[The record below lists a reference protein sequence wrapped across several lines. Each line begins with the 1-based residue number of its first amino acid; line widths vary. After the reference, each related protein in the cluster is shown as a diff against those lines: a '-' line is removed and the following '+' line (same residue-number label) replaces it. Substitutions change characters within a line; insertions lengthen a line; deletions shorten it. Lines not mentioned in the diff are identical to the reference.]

1 MFEKDYLM
9 RLIQT
14 LMDAINRIVNS
25 INKDDIEGAK
35 IQLSDSFRLLGNQ
48 KEYFYNTEYEELIEF
63 FKLEEGNYLKRVEF
77 LAELIYLDATIEEDK
92 ILKYEKFEKS
102 KKLFEYYS
110 EFSKEYSFEINNK
123 LVFIKNELEGF
134 IKYNEL

>member
-77 LAELIYLDATIEEDK
+77 LAELIYLDATIEDDK

>member
-9 RLIQT
+9 KLIQT
-14 LMDAINRIVNS
+14 LLDAINKIINS
-25 INKDDIEGAK
+25 IDKEDIEGAK
-35 IQLSDSFRLLGNQ
+35 KQISDSYRLLGN
-48 KEYFYNTEYEELIEF
+48 EEDYFSKTDYKELIEF
-63 FKLEEGNYLKRVEF
+63 FKSKEGNYLKRVKF
-77 LAELIYLDATIEEDK
+77 LAEFIYLEATIEENK

>member
-9 RLIQT
+9 KLIQT
-14 LMDAINRIVNS
+14 LLDAINKIINS
-25 INKDDIEGAK
+25 IDKEDIEGAK
-35 IQLSDSFRLLGNQ
+35 KQISDSYRLLGN
-48 KEYFYNTEYEELIEF
+48 EEDYFSKTDYKELIEF
-63 FKLEEGNYLKRVEF
+63 FKSKEGNYLKRVKF
-77 LAELIYLDATIEEDK
+77 LAEFIYLEATIEENK

-102 KKLFEYYS
+102 KKLFEYYI

-134 IKYNEL
+134 IK

>member
-9 RLIQT
+9 KLIQT
-14 LMDAINRIVNS
+14 LLDAINKIINS
-25 INKDDIEGAK
+25 IDKEDIEGAK
-35 IQLSDSFRLLGNQ
+35 NQISDSYRLLGN
-48 KEYFYNTEYEELIEF
+48 EEDYFSKTDYKELIEF
-63 FKLEEGNYLKRVEF
+63 FKSKEGNYLKRVKF
-77 LAELIYLDATIEEDK
+77 LAEFIYLEATIEENK

-134 IKYNEL
+134 IK

>member
-48 KEYFYNTEYEELIEF
+48 EEYFYNTEYEELIEF

-92 ILKYEKFEKS
+92 TSKFEKLEKS
-102 KKLFEYYS
+102 KNIFQHYIEY
-110 EFSKEYSFEINNK
+110 SKEYSFDINNK
-123 LVFIKNELEGF
+123 LILIKSELEKF
-134 IKYNEL
+134 K

>member
-1 MFEKDYLM
+1 MFKKDYLM

-14 LMDAINRIVNS
+14 LMDAINRIINS
-25 INKDDIEGAK
+25 IDKDDIEGAK

-48 KEYFYNTEYEELIEF
+48 DEYFYNTEYEELIEF

-92 ILKYEKFEKS
+92 TSKFEKFEKS
-102 KKLFEYYS
+102 KNLFQHYIEY
-110 EFSKEYSFEINNK
+110 SKEYSFDLNNK
-123 LVFIKNELEGF
+123 LILIKNELEKF
-134 IKYNEL
+134 K

>member
-14 LMDAINRIVNS
+14 LLDAINKIVNS
-25 INKDDIEGAK
+25 IDKEDIEGAK
-35 IQLSDSFRLLGNQ
+35 IQLSDSYKLLGNEE
-48 KEYFYNTEYEELIEF
+48 EYFSETDYIELIEF
-63 FKLEEGNYLKRVEF
+63 FKLKDGNYLKRVEF
-77 LAELIYLDATIEEDK
+77 LAEIIYLEATIEDDK

-123 LVFIKNELEGF
+123 LIFIKNELVGL
-134 IKYNEL
+134 KK

>member
-9 RLIQT
+9 KLIQT
-14 LMDAINRIVNS
+14 LLDAINKIINS
-25 INKDDIEGAK
+25 IDKEDIEGAK
-35 IQLSDSFRLLGNQ
+35 KQISDSYRLLGN
-48 KEYFYNTEYEELIEF
+48 EEDYFSKTDYKELIEF
-63 FKLEEGNYLKRVEF
+63 FKSKEGNYLKRVKF
-77 LAELIYLDATIEEDK
+77 LAEFIYLEATIEDDK

-134 IKYNEL
+134 IK

>member
-25 INKDDIEGAK
+25 IDKDDIEGAK

-48 KEYFYNTEYEELIEF
+48 DEYFYNTEYEELIEF

-77 LAELIYLDATIEEDK
+77 LAELIYLDTTIEEDK
-92 ILKYEKFEKS
+92 TSKFEKFEKS
-102 KKLFEYYS
+102 KNLFQHYIEY
-110 EFSKEYSFEINNK
+110 SKEYSFDLNNK
-123 LVFIKNELEGF
+123 LILIKNELEKF
-134 IKYNEL
+134 K